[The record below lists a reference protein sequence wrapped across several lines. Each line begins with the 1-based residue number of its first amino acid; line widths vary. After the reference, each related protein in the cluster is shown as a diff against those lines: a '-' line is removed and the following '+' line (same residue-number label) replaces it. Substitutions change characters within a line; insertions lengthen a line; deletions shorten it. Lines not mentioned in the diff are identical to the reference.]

1 MVAPVAGVR
10 SKTNVDC
17 SSGLRV
23 VEGRPNRRIAIET
36 PPLEYDL
43 AGSRVT
49 VAVRDPALLA
59 DVARLF
65 RSYAVHPAA
74 PRAPDARRV
83 DVRTQ
88 GGGYVIEGPAGAP
101 VVCRTRLEAIEGCE
115 WVLTTLLLAALAH
128 HVHVHAAGLVRHDRA
143 ALIPGEAGTGK
154 SSLAF
159 AWSRRGHPVLGDDV
173 VVLDA
178 SGRAGAV
185 RRFLKLDPRALAAAG
200 VAPED
205 TPFWAPGSAEAWYEP
220 EGAAAWADPTP
231 VGLLVLPTF
240 ARDAEVHVRPRS
252 RREGLNALLTSVL
265 RSGRSPAEAF
275 DRLFEIARSAE
286 TVALT
291 FGAAADAVR
300 ALEDLLA

>member
-1 MVAPVAGVR
+1 MGVR
-10 SKTNVDC
+10 SETNVDC
-17 SSGLRV
+17 PWVLRL
-23 VEGRPNRRIAIET
+23 VEGRANRRTAIET
-36 PPLEYDL
+36 PPLAYDL

-49 VAVRDPALLA
+49 VAVQDPALRS
-59 DVARLF
+59 DVACLF
-65 RSYAVHPAA
+65 RSYSVSPGA
-74 PRAPDARRV
+74 PRVPGTRRV
-83 DVRTQ
+83 DVRIQ
-88 GGGYVIEGPAGAP
+88 GAGYVIEGPPPAP

-128 HVHVHAAGLVRHDRA
+128 HVHVHAAGLVLQDRA
-143 ALIPGEAGTGK
+143 ALILGEAGAGK

-159 AWSRRGHPVLGDDV
+159 AWSRRGHPMLGDDV

-240 ARDAEVHVRPRS
+240 ARDVEVHVRSRS

-286 TVALT
+286 TVALA